1 MKYFYEKTEAVEPIL
16 EEYVEDL
23 EFDNDQYERQ
33 DLVETL
39 ARVLEVE
46 RDIVY
51 Y

>member
-1 MKYFYEKTEAVEPIL
+1 MKFFYEKTDTVEPIV
-16 EEYVEDL
+16 EDWVEDL

-46 RDIVY
+46 RDIAFY
-51 Y
+51 

>member
-1 MKYFYEKTEAVEPIL
+1 MKFFYEKTDTVEPIL
-16 EEYVEDL
+16 EEYTEDL

-46 RDIVY
+46 RDIVFY
-51 Y
+51 

>member
-1 MKYFYEKTEAVEPIL
+1 MKYFYEKTETVEPIV
-16 EEYVEDL
+16 EDWVEDL
-23 EFDNDQYERQ
+23 EYDNDQYEKQ

-46 RDIVY
+46 SDIVY

>member
-1 MKYFYEKTEAVEPIL
+1 MKFFFEKTEIVEPIL

>member
-1 MKYFYEKTEAVEPIL
+1 MKFFYETTEAFEPIL

-23 EFDNDQYERQ
+23 EYDNDQYEKQ

-46 RDIVY
+46 KDIVY